1 MILPLTGVAAE
12 NCIDPP
18 LKTLTQIL
26 RKFRPLLAVLA
37 ASSLLAFSGCS
48 TLAKL
53 RGPKT
58 AITTAPA
65 GAELRVDGSKAGAAP
80 VQVRLSGSKAHLVVA
95 KADAGAAGAVLLPA
109 FKEQPARLFLIG
121 DGLSEASGYTP
132 GSISLELKPAA
143 ADAYAAL
150 TASVAASDQLLAAGK
165 LTKAEHATL
174 NKKIISY
181 YTK

>member
-26 RKFRPLLAVLA
+26 MKFRPLLAVLA

-65 GAELRVDGSKAGAAP
+65 GAAAAP
-80 VQVRLSGSKAHLVVA
+80 R
-95 KADAGAAGAVLLPA
+95 
-109 FKEQPARLFLIG
+109 
-121 DGLSEASGYTP
+121 TW
-132 GSISLELKPAA
+132 
-143 ADAYAAL
+143 
-150 TASVAASDQLLAAGK
+150 SVAR
-165 LTKAEHATL
+165 
-174 NKKIISY
+174 
-181 YTK
+181 